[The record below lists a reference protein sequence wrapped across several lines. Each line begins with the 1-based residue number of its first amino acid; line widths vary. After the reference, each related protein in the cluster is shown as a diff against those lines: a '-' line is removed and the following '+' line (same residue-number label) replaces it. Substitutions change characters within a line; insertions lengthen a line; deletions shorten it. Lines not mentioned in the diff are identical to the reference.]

1 LKASPQVENFSRR
14 LVRNYDEIQWYIFPV
29 TYAHLK
35 RAMDVILASLA
46 LLIVSPFLLLIAAAV
61 RLRLGSPIIFRQTRP
76 GLDGR
81 PFTLHKFRTMRTATG
96 RDGKPLPDAA
106 RLAPLGRFLR
116 AGSLDE
122 LPELVNVVRGDMSL
136 VGPRPLLLE
145 YLPLYSAE
153 QQRRHAVRP
162 GLTGWAQVNGRNAL
176 TWPEKFA
183 LDIYYVDHLSLALDC
198 RILLR
203 TVVHVW
209 RRDGISQDGHVT
221 MEAFR
226 GNSH

>member
-1 LKASPQVENFSRR
+1 MTILSRDVPPR
-14 LVRNYDEIQWYIFPV
+14 WHGEAQWYISRV
-29 TYAHLK
+29 TYALIK
-35 RAMDVILASLA
+35 RAMDVIGASLA
-46 LLIVSPFLLLIAAAV
+46 LLILSPLLLAIAVAV
-61 RLRLGSPIIFRQTRP
+61 RLRLGRPVIFRQTRP
-76 GLDGR
+76 GRAGK
-81 PFTLHKFRTMRTATG
+81 PFTVLKFRTMRKALD
-96 RDGKPLPDAA
+96 RDGKALPDAA
-106 RLAPLGRFLR
+106 RLTPLGRFLR

-176 TWPEKFA
+176 TWPEKFQ
-183 LDIYYVDHLSLALDC
+183 LDVYYVDHVSLALDC
-198 RILLR
+198 KILLR
-203 TVVHVW
+203 TFVHVL
-209 RRDGISQDGHVT
+209 RRDGISHDGHAT

-226 GNSH
+226 GNAH

>member
-1 LKASPQVENFSRR
+1 M
-14 LVRNYDEIQWYIFPV
+14 
-29 TYAHLK
+29 TYASVK

-46 LLIVSPFLLLIAAAV
+46 LLILSPFLLLIAAAV

-81 PFTLHKFRTMRTATG
+81 PFTLLKFRTMRIATG

-106 RLAPLGRFLR
+106 RLDPLGRFLR

-183 LDIYYVDHLSLALDC
+183 LDIYYVDHLSLPLDC